1 MAHASRLGQKTEQR
15 WKQWPKFSLLGVIDW
30 EIIIWYLRTI
40 MNYRKFKG
48 LAKTKTK
55 HNLNALRTLLKHLR
69 SIRASNTKPFIEAF
83 KFVSAKI
90 SWSLSPFLGKTKL
103 LDNIF
108 LEKSTILSLLEF
120 LGSLCLKIYALLG
133 RLDGMGPG
141 CVSAAGRR
149 RRAAEQE
156 RLWARERRADALAAK
171 QGFNC
176 LRRGFAKLD

>member
-1 MAHASRLGQKTEQR
+1 MMVITMDKLRMAHASTHGARKPPG
-15 WKQWPKFSLLGVIDW
+15 PKERKVGVIDW

-90 SWSLSPFLGKTKL
+90 S
-103 LDNIF
+103 
-108 LEKSTILSLLEF
+108 
-120 LGSLCLKIYALLG
+120 
-133 RLDGMGPG
+133 
-141 CVSAAGRR
+141 
-149 RRAAEQE
+149 
-156 RLWARERRADALAAK
+156 
-171 QGFNC
+171 
-176 LRRGFAKLD
+176 